1 LVHHIFFATVGLR
14 QLLNNQKNQE
24 LPSIRV
30 QEQTKKH
37 TRMKCMLC
45 YVLLLCSLVSCR
57 QNQPTTTASEADA
70 AEPVLASWKKAA
82 STEAILS
89 FVKAATDSNSQ
100 DFIPAA
106 DRIAVFDNDGCL
118 WSEQPY
124 YFQLAYAMD
133 ACKAMAT
140 QHPEWKNKE
149 PFKSLLAGDVTKVLH
164 SGEKGL
170 LSMVA
175 ASHTGMSS
183 DEFNNRVTNWIDT
196 ARHPQTGR
204 HYTEMVY
211 QPMLELLQYLRAN
224 GFTTYIV
231 SGGGIDFLRAWAERV
246 YGIPPGQ
253 VVGSSLKVAYSV
265 IDGKPQMNKLAE
277 LNFVDDGPGK
287 PVGIYQ
293 HIGKRPVFAAGNSDG
308 DYEMLQYTTTNPQYK
323 SLAILIHHT
332 DEVRE
337 YRYDSLSSIGKLKR
351 GLQDAAG
358 MGWKVVNMKT
368 DWHAIFFE
376 N

>member
-1 LVHHIFFATVGLR
+1 
-14 QLLNNQKNQE
+14 
-24 LPSIRV
+24 
-30 QEQTKKH
+30 
-37 TRMKCMLC
+37 MKCRLC
-45 YVLLLCSLVSCR
+45 YTLLLFGLLSCR
-57 QNQPTTTASEADA
+57 QIQPSPASPQVDVDM
-70 AEPVLASWKKAA
+70 PILASWKNNGSYKA
-82 STEAILS
+82 IVG

-106 DRIAVFDNDGCL
+106 DRIAVFDNDGTL

-133 ACKAMAT
+133 ACKAMAP

-149 PFKSLLAGDVTKVLH
+149 PFKSLLAGDVGKVLH
-164 SGEKGL
+164 SGEKEL
-170 LSMVA
+170 LSLVA
-175 ASHTGMSS
+175 ASHAGMTGE
-183 DEFNNRVTNWIDT
+183 EFNKRVTNWIDT
-196 ARHPQTGR
+196 ARHPQTGKR
-204 HYTEMVY
+204 YTEMVY

-253 VVGSSLKVAYSV
+253 VVGSSLKASFTVA
-265 IDGKPQMNKLAE
+265 DGKPQINKLAE
-277 LNFVDDGPGK
+277 LNFIDDGPGK

-293 HIGKRPVFAAGNSDG
+293 YIGKRPVFAAGNSDG

-332 DEVRE
+332 DEARE

-351 GLQDAAG
+351 GLLDAPA
-358 MGWKVVNMKT
+358 MGWKVVDMKT
-368 DWHAIFFE
+368 DWLTIFPE
-376 N
+376 K